1 MKTFAMGK
9 TFEYKD
15 DADLKKQLQAH
26 HDILAERYSSSIL
39 GVKKVEVTVA
49 DVPTAESSSQVLQ
62 QVLSTDPTSPAPT
75 GTEDGGDGT
84 EVTDPQKTD
93 GGEDTTN
100 PAPSETEVGGAP
112 VNTETAPEPEPVVDQ
127 TEVTDPVVTDEVT
140 DPVVDAPVVDPV
152 VETETP
158 VVETTSAAT
167 TTTKK
172 RSK

>member
-1 MKTFAMGK
+1 MKTNLMGK
-9 TFEYKD
+9 TFEYSD
-15 DADLKKQLQAH
+15 AADLKKQIQAH
-26 HDILAERYSSSIL
+26 HDKLTERYSATVL
-39 GVKKVEVTVA
+39 GVKKVEITVE
-49 DVPTAESSSQVLQ
+49 DVPSTESSSQVLQ
-62 QVLSTDPTSPAPT
+62 QVLSTEPTPPAPT
-75 GTEDGGDGT
+75 GTEDGGD
-84 EVTDPQKTD
+84 VTNPQKTD

-158 VVETTSAAT
+158 VVETTPAAT